1 MKIVCDQHKIHKK
14 ILNEKQDTEKIEN
27 RLRLTE
33 RCVKNIFIKIS
44 LWMELPINVYTDSC
58 AAFDFIA
65 LYVPERKKLTLFS
78 HDF

>member
-1 MKIVCDQHKIHKK
+1 
-14 ILNEKQDTEKIEN
+14 
-27 RLRLTE
+27 
-33 RCVKNIFIKIS
+33 
-44 LWMELPINVYTDSC
+44 MELPINVYTDSC